1 MSDLAPSSEANRGPP
16 HVTEAAPT
24 ATPGLGGRLPAW
36 LGPRDRERPG
46 AGRTRLIETT
56 LLVLAALLLALATVN
71 DVVRQTHVNHR
82 LVADLRTWRA
92 YTGHPYPELS
102 IEQDFRGFSTRE
114 VVCGNT
120 SPGEPATRVQVCL
133 EVSGPVIGGR
143 RAVHGGWYLPPK
155 AEDLRASRYA
165 CFGSAT
171 RTRSCPR

>member
-1 MSDLAPSSEANRGPP
+1 M
-16 HVTEAAPT
+16 
-24 ATPGLGGRLPAW
+24 
-36 LGPRDRERPG
+36 
-46 AGRTRLIETT
+46 ETT

-102 IEQDFRGFSTRE
+102 IEQDYRGFTHKE

-120 SPGEPATRVQVCL
+120 SPGEEATRVQVCL
-133 EVSGPVIGGR
+133 EITGPVIGGR

-165 CFGSAT
+165 CFGSAK
-171 RTRSCPR
+171 RARRCPR

>member
-16 HVTEAAPT
+16 QVTESART
-24 ATPGLGGRLPAW
+24 ATPGFGGRLSAW

-46 AGRTRLIETT
+46 GERTRLVETT

-71 DVVRQTHVNHR
+71 DVVRQTHTNHR

-102 IEQDFRGFSTRE
+102 IEQDFRGFTTKE

-133 EVSGPVIGGR
+133 EIAGPVIGGR

-165 CFGSAT
+165 CFGSAK
-171 RTRSCPR
+171 RARRCPR

>member
-1 MSDLAPSSEANRGPP
+1 M
-16 HVTEAAPT
+16 
-24 ATPGLGGRLPAW
+24 RLV
-36 LGPRDRERPG
+36 
-46 AGRTRLIETT
+46 ETT
-56 LLVLAALLLALATVN
+56 VLVLAALLLALATVN

-102 IEQDFRGFSTRE
+102 IEQDFRSFTTRD

-133 EVSGPVIGGR
+133 DITGPVIGGR
-143 RAVHGGWYLPPK
+143 RAVRGGWYLPPK
-155 AEDLRASRYA
+155 AEDLRAYRYA

-171 RTRSCPR
+171 RPDRCPR